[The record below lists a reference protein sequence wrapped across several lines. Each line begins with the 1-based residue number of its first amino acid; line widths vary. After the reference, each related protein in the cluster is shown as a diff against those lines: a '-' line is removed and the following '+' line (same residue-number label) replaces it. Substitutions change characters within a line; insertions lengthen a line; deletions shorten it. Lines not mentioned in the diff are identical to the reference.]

1 MESQWRPERTPV
13 DAGAVEHADRARLL
27 PQRSLPTVLGLQAAQ
42 AGGGALGE
50 VDALGHALA
59 AGAVQEIRAHAPR
72 APRWDSGMDQA
83 PPIQRR
89 RCGNEQQDQVH
100 QPSVLRVPHRRALHC
115 SHLSLLRSLAAA
127 RRTLITLLGEEPK
140 IGFRKNGSIAEC
152 VGKGAAI
159 ARLVVQGRQQGKN
172 VSWNLGALP
181 PNPRNLALS
190 GQNSCWAW
198 TTREALER
206 RIGLRRN
213 ATRAPSQAP
222 EWLGRLPSAP

>member
-1 MESQWRPERTPV
+1 MFWSMRNWVPRP
-13 DAGAVEHADRARLL
+13 
-27 PQRSLPTVLGLQAAQ
+27 
-42 AGGGALGE
+42 
-50 VDALGHALA
+50 
-59 AGAVQEIRAHAPR
+59 
-72 APRWDSGMDQA
+72 
-83 PPIQRR
+83 
-89 RCGNEQQDQVH
+89 
-100 QPSVLRVPHRRALHC
+100 
-115 SHLSLLRSLAAA
+115 
-127 RRTLITLLGEEPK
+127 K
-140 IGFRKNGSIAEC
+140 YGSIAEC

-198 TTREALER
+198 TTMEALER

>member
-1 MESQWRPERTPV
+1 MR
-13 DAGAVEHADRARLL
+13 
-27 PQRSLPTVLGLQAAQ
+27 
-42 AGGGALGE
+42 
-50 VDALGHALA
+50 
-59 AGAVQEIRAHAPR
+59 PR
-72 APRWDSGMDQA
+72 AVDGAPSPTAQTIPPTDTPLPNWSGTLA
-83 PPIQRR
+83 PSPASSS
-89 RCGNEQQDQVH
+89 VA
-100 QPSVLRVPHRRALHC
+100 PSGL
-115 SHLSLLRSLAAA
+115 
-127 RRTLITLLGEEPK
+127 K
-140 IGFRKNGSIAEC
+140 GSIAEC

-222 EWLGRLPSAP
+222 EWLGRLPSAPPI

>member
-1 MESQWRPERTPV
+1 MKGSLWCESGNVVNGPYPKWFATPTTAATTQAEGRV
-13 DAGAVEHADRARLL
+13 ASMRAGNAHARRGPHPAAHAHLDIRHHRVIAG
-27 PQRSLPTVLGLQAAQ
+27 LGELQALSYRLSAKSIM
-42 AGGGALGE
+42 E
-50 VDALGHALA
+50 
-59 AGAVQEIRAHAPR
+59 RAFGTESPL
-72 APRWDSGMDQA
+72 
-83 PPIQRR
+83 RR
-89 RCGNEQQDQVH
+89 
-100 QPSVLRVPHRRALHC
+100 
-115 SHLSLLRSLAAA
+115 
-127 RRTLITLLGEEPK
+127 
-140 IGFRKNGSIAEC
+140 FGSIAEC